1 MKTLDKK
8 YTDIPVYTI
17 VINPKPHRPPKP
29 PIKPL
34 PKEESVIVNEVAE
47 SALRLDEARKITLTG
62 DVAGVTLFDGS
73 DDVTLKATV
82 KNASRAVNDANGK
95 DIAKTYAKKSELE
108 KYASK
113 EDVKEKLNYLE
124 TVLHATKEAVNKSLR
139 EEDLNFATES
149 DVEEIFGD

>member
-1 MKTLDKK
+1 MKNLEKK
-8 YTDIPVYTI
+8 SSDIPVYTI
-17 VINPKPHRPPKP
+17 IINPKPPKPSKP

-34 PKEESVIVNEVAE
+34 PEEESVIVNEVAE

-62 DVAGVTLFDGS
+62 DVAGAMLFDGS

-82 KNASRAVNDANGK
+82 KNADRAIKDANGK
-95 DIAKTYAKKSELE
+95 DISKTYAKKSDLE

-113 EDVKEKLNYLE
+113 EDVKDKLNYLE

-149 DVEEIFGD
+149 DVEEMFG

>member
-1 MKTLDKK
+1 MKTLEKK
-8 YTDIPVYTI
+8 YSDIPVYTI
-17 VINPKPHRPPKP
+17 VINPKPHKP

-34 PKEESVIVNEVAE
+34 PKEESIIVTEVAE
-47 SALRLDEARKITLTG
+47 SALRLNEARKITLTG

-73 DDVTLKATV
+73 DDVSLKATV
-82 KNASRAVNDANGK
+82 KNANRAVNDANGK
-95 DIAKTYAKKSELE
+95 DIAKTYAKKNDLE

-139 EEDLNFATES
+139 EEDLKFAAES
-149 DVEEIFGD
+149 DVEEMFGD